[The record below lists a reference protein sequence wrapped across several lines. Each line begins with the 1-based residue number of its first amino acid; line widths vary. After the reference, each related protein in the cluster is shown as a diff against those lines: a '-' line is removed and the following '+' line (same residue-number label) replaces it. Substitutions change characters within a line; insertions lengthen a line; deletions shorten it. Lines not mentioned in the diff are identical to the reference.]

1 MDKVQLIFATLVDN
15 ENKYIGSAL
24 YDYQTNECVY
34 FSFEGDKSIN
44 EEILR
49 IYIDGVSSVVDMELQ
64 EGLLPIEV
72 NSGMTS
78 ADVAKSGE
86 KVITK
91 LKEV

>member
-24 YDYQTNECVY
+24 YDYQTDECVY
-34 FSFEGDKSIN
+34 FSLEGDKSVD

-49 IYIDGVSSVVDMELQ
+49 IYIDGVSSIIDVEFQ

-72 NSGMTS
+72 NPEMTP
-78 ADVAKSGE
+78 ADIAKSGE

>member
-24 YDYQTNECVY
+24 YDYQTDECVY
-34 FSFEGDKSIN
+34 FSLEGDKSID

-49 IYIDGVSSVVDMELQ
+49 IYIDGVSSVVDVELQ

-72 NSGMTS
+72 NSEMAP
-78 ADVAKSGE
+78 ADIAESGE
-86 KVITK
+86 KAIAK